1 MRSAVL
7 TVVLALLALTLPVA
21 SGGATAQSR
30 LEVNKLSEGVYSFC
44 LSFEDARVQQDYLSR
59 AISQGMSIIDYR
71 KTRPKV
77 RCYTNSIKFIPRRPE
92 PKLDGVDY
100 VFKPDPQGRQRCPK
114 GMPRGKCT
122 ITTDDVRYVEATI
135 IYSGNQFPIF
145 VRLVND
151 VLVGADGQAV
161 SQ

>member
-1 MRSAVL
+1 MRSAVM
-7 TVVLALLALTLPVA
+7 TVVLSVLALALPVA
-21 SGGATAQSR
+21 SGGATAEGR
-30 LEVNKLSEGVYSFC
+30 IEVNKLTQGVYSFC
-44 LSFEDARVQQDYLSR
+44 LSFEDARVRQAYLSK

-77 RCYTNSIKFIPRRPE
+77 RCYNNGIKFIPRRAE

-100 VFKPDPQGRQRCPK
+100 VYKPDPQGRQPCPK

-122 ITTDDVRYVEATI
+122 ITTDDVRYIEATI

-145 VRLVND
+145 VRLVDD
-151 VLVGADGQAV
+151 VLVGADGQAAT
-161 SQ
+161 Q

>member
-7 TVVLALLALTLPVA
+7 TLALTILALTLPAA
-21 SGGATAQSR
+21 SGGATAESR
-30 LEVNKLSEGVYSFC
+30 LKVDKLSEGVYSFC
-44 LSFEDARVQQDYLSR
+44 LSYEDARVRRDYLSK
-59 AISQGMSIIDYR
+59 AISQGMSVIDYR

-77 RCYTNSIKFIPRRPE
+77 RCYNNSIKFIPRRLE

-100 VFKPDPQGRQRCPK
+100 VYVPDAEGRQPCPK

-122 ITTDDVRYVEATI
+122 IVADAVRYIEATI

-145 VRLVND
+145 VRMVDD
-151 VLVGADGQAV
+151 VLVTADGQV
-161 SQ
+161 LGQ

>member
-7 TVVLALLALTLPVA
+7 SVLLAVLALTFPAA
-21 SGGATAQSR
+21 SGGATAESR
-30 LEVNKLSEGVYSFC
+30 LEVNKLTQGVYAFC
-44 LSFEDARVQQDYLSR
+44 LSFEDAKTQQDYLSK
-59 AISQGMSIIDYR
+59 AISQGMSIVAYR
-71 KTRPKV
+71 KSRPKV
-77 RCYTNSIKFIPRRPE
+77 RCYNNSIKFIPRRPE

-100 VFKPDPQGRQRCPK
+100 VYVRDPDGRQPCPK
-114 GMPRGKCT
+114 GMARGKCS

-145 VRLVND
+145 VRLVDD
-151 VLVGADGQAV
+151 VLVGANGQVV